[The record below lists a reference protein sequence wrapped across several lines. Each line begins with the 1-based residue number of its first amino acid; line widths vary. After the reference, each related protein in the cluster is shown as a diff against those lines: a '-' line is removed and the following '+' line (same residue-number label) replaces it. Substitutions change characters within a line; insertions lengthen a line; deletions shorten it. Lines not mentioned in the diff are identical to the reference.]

1 MLLCNSTHT
10 TTYVVFSAFLLCFSK
25 CSLPD
30 SGDYTFHLKYEF
42 ANAVF
47 CSASPANFCSTQKR
61 HPQIWN
67 LFSGDNGEKL
77 VWWQVS
83 CSSLLEERHS
93 FLMLFCSSMF
103 AMFVKY
109 FCITVSMHFV
119 KEVRHVKHCA
129 VKASEVQVLYLF

>member
-1 MLLCNSTHT
+1 MQCVYFSVSVVLRI
-10 TTYVVFSAFLLCFSK
+10 VFSSTSFWLGSVIFVQKYLLSK
-25 CSLPD
+25 MHISI
-30 SGDYTFHLKYEF
+30 T
-42 ANAVF
+42 VF